1 MFTGSRLLALLS
13 FLFFIPSWALG
24 QQPASAEP
32 QSLADMA
39 RKLRKKNPAE
49 IKMTDVDAKELFK
62 SVDRVFDFASEDT
75 GFTRRS
81 AVKKSIVG
89 QADIEKFTKD
99 RLARG
104 DFSQRFAR

>member
-1 MFTGSRLLALLS
+1 MFTGPCLLALLS
-13 FLFFIPSWALG
+13 FLLFIPSWAIA

-32 QSLADMA
+32 QSLADTA
-39 RKLRKKNPAE
+39 RKLRKDKPAD

-62 SVDRVFDFASEDT
+62 SVDKVLDFASEDT
-75 GFTRRS
+75 GFVRRS

-99 RLARG
+99 RLARA
-104 DFSQRFAR
+104 DFSQ